1 MNKVPMSLLERFQ
14 EREPSDLK
22 KITKDI
28 LGVARLFARGAGY
41 LVWPGSLAK
50 DLMEAIVNSYQV

>member
-1 MNKVPMSLLERFQ
+1 MSLLERFQ